1 MKFDPLY
8 KVSFLVVCFGVLFGF
23 GITSIA
29 GVLDTLKQVFQLSIY
44 GEQGL
49 VAVLILACFAGAVLA
64 GPLTRRRGRRPA
76 LLLCAVLA
84 LAGYAIIWGGPDLG
98 WFVAA
103 RVLIGLS
110 VGLSSMVV
118 PMYASETTPAARR
131 GGVVALFQLAVTAGI
146 LIAYSVALAFAPD
159 LHWSLVLA
167 CGLLPAVLATLG
179 TLLLPE
185 SPRWLAARGRS
196 QEAREAGRRLQ
207 LLDEVG
213 QGEPIAAA
221 AGAAHGAGTAAAAVR
236 AADTD
241 AANAAAGSTGSRTDR
256 DSHLRRGS
264 TMPVL
269 ILCSVLFVLQ
279 NLSGIDGILYY
290 APRIFETL
298 GFAAGTAALA
308 ATFGLGLVNFLA
320 TMVALYAVDRAGR
333 RPLLIGGSAAMVL
346 GLAAVVAAASWGWAW
361 TGLCGLA
368 VFIIAFAIS
377 LGPLPYVLMAE
388 LFPSAIREQG
398 IAAASAVS
406 WIFNALV
413 AFTFLTVVQ
422 AIGLPATIGIFAL
435 ACLLSLA
442 VCMVFLPETRRMSL
456 ETIEANVLAGLPL
469 RRLGAAAPGSPP
481 DPAAGTRPAPGG
493 KDKKQ
498 WQI

>member
-1 MKFDPLY
+1 MKFDPIY

-49 VAVLILACFAGAVLA
+49 VAVLILACFVGAVLA

-76 LLLCAVLA
+76 LLLCAALA
-84 LAGYAIIWGGPDLG
+84 VAGYAIILCRPGLG

-110 VGLSSMVV
+110 VGLSSMAV
-118 PMYASETTPAARR
+118 PMYASETTPAAKR

-146 LIAYSVALAFAPD
+146 LLAYSVALAFAPD
-159 LHWSLVLA
+159 LHWAMVLA
-167 CGLLPAVLATLG
+167 CGLPPALLAALG

-196 QEAREAGRRLQ
+196 QEAGCALRRLHLQ
-207 LLDEVG
+207 DEIV
-213 QGEPIAAA
+213 QDEPPVVP
-221 AGAAHGAGTAAAAVR
+221 AGASSGVPGAAAAVH
-236 AADTD
+236 
-241 AANAAAGSTGSRTDR
+241 AAAGGAAHTAAAQGG
-256 DSHLRRGS
+256 HLRRGS
-264 TMPVL
+264 TMAVL
-269 ILCSVLFVLQ
+269 VLCSVLFVLQ

-320 TMVALYAVDRAGR
+320 TLVALYAVDRAGR

-346 GLAAVVAAASWGWAW
+346 GLGAVVAAASWGWAW
-361 TGLCGLA
+361 TGLCGLV

-435 ACLLSLA
+435 VCLLSLA
-442 VCMVFLPETRRMSL
+442 VCVVFLPETRRMSL
-456 ETIEANVLAGLPL
+456 ETIEANVLAGRPL
-469 RRLGAAAPGSPP
+469 RRLGVAALPGN
-481 DPAAGTRPAPGG
+481 R
-493 KDKKQ
+493 
-498 WQI
+498 